1 MNELSQLAR
10 RRGFFFPSNE
20 AYGGVSGFYTYGP
33 QGSAM
38 KQNIEDVWR
47 DRFITKQNNMEIDAP
62 TVFPEDV
69 FDASSHL
76 ETFNDLLI
84 ECQHCQE
91 SHRADHLIE
100 DNTDIDEAE
109 HFSPEEISDIIAE
122 HEISCPTCGEPLID
136 QPVNE
141 FNLMFKTNIG
151 PSSHN
156 PGYLR
161 PETAQGIFVEFP
173 RLKEYARGQLPFGVG
188 QIGRAYRNEISP
200 RNALIRVREFTQAEL
215 EMFIDPNSDSPTIEQ
230 VEDVT
235 LTLYSAFAQERN
247 EGHVTKS
254 VTEALDSDI
263 INNEWI
269 AYYLGLA
276 KQWYQRIGVDMDRF
290 RFRQHQSGELSHYA
304 VDCWD
309 AEAEVDGDWFEL
321 AGFAYRSDYDLQK
334 HTEHSDEEFTIF
346 KQYDEPKTV
355 ESVSVDPDMSYLGPQ
370 FGEKAAAIAEAIQ
383 SKAEREPTAFDHDEI
398 SVEVD
403 DETYT
408 IPRDKTGFERQQV
421 TKSGHHIT
429 PHIIEPSFGVG
440 RALYTVFCHA
450 YETDEVNGE
459 TRNVLRLE

>member
-188 QIGRAYRNEISP
+188 Q
-200 RNALIRVREFTQAEL
+200 
-215 EMFIDPNSDSPTIEQ
+215 
-230 VEDVT
+230 
-235 LTLYSAFAQERN
+235 
-247 EGHVTKS
+247 
-254 VTEALDSDI
+254 
-263 INNEWI
+263 
-269 AYYLGLA
+269 
-276 KQWYQRIGVDMDRF
+276 
-290 RFRQHQSGELSHYA
+290 
-304 VDCWD
+304 
-309 AEAEVDGDWFEL
+309 
-321 AGFAYRSDYDLQK
+321 
-334 HTEHSDEEFTIF
+334 
-346 KQYDEPKTV
+346 
-355 ESVSVDPDMSYLGPQ
+355 
-370 FGEKAAAIAEAIQ
+370 
-383 SKAEREPTAFDHDEI
+383 
-398 SVEVD
+398 
-403 DETYT
+403 
-408 IPRDKTGFERQQV
+408 
-421 TKSGHHIT
+421 
-429 PHIIEPSFGVG
+429 
-440 RALYTVFCHA
+440 
-450 YETDEVNGE
+450 
-459 TRNVLRLE
+459 